1 VAAATRHGP
10 CSGIDRGTGRAA
22 PLSLAKSIGTWLRLR
37 PARVLHP
44 QTFAE
49 RLGLANSV
57 LVVLICVSQ
66 SWVLGH
72 YYLDHIRGQITERG
86 RGMGEYLAREAGR
99 SMMSGSVGALH
110 ELVEQA
116 GASGDVAYIR
126 FFDAQGFLLV
136 SGGSTPV
143 SADAPLTLSGQ
154 RVRGPVSVGRNLW
167 EFQAPIFATDIA
179 QHGGSERVDSHRLGT
194 VTIGVSLQSLE
205 ALRTRTFGTAVLF
218 TSLFT
223 LCAVLAV
230 VRLARAIT
238 RPLGALASAA
248 DTVSRGDFAVR
259 VEVDRSDEIGRLARS
274 FNTMVDNLARGA
286 TLEGKVREL
295 QEVTRLK
302 SEFLATISHELR
314 TPLNVIIGYAE
325 MLASGAGGE
334 VTAEQAEMLDA
345 VRRYSK
351 LQLDLITNVLDFSRL
366 VSGKMSFH
374 VERFPLEP
382 LLAEIQALQRGR
394 VRNRSVQL
402 AVALDPDVP
411 QLETDRVKL
420 HEIVR
425 NLVDNAL
432 KFTESGSVSVKARPA
447 RAGEWV
453 LIEVV
458 DTGPGIRPED
468 LHRIFDAFQQI
479 GHATTR
485 HTGGVGLG
493 LSIVKQLVD
502 ALGGTVSVTS
512 RLGEG
517 SKFRVEIPRVLPKRP
532 DSGDETAAALAA
544 LEEVKGTGAALPDQV
559 ASARPLRRRTL
570 RAAAAAEGD

>member
-1 VAAATRHGP
+1 MALAPASGVAR
-10 CSGIDRGTGRAA
+10 GRAA
-22 PLSLAKSIGTWLRLR
+22 ALSLLRFLETWLRVLR
-37 PARVLHP
+37 ARVLHP
-44 QTFAE
+44 RTFAE
-49 RLGLANSV
+49 RLGLANSI
-57 LVVLICVSQ
+57 LVVLICVGQ

-72 YYLDHIRGQITERG
+72 SYLNHIRTQMTEHARG
-86 RGMGEYLAREAGR
+86 LGEYLAREAGR
-99 SMMSGSVGALH
+99 SLMSGSMSGLH

-116 GASGDVAYIR
+116 GASGEVAYIR
-126 FFDAQGFLLV
+126 FFDAQGLLLV
-136 SGGSTPV
+136 SGGSTPAALDPPPV
-143 SADAPLTLSGQ
+143 IADP
-154 RVRGPVSVGRNLW
+154 RVRGPVPIGRDLW
-167 EFQAPIFATDIA
+167 EFQAPIFPTDLA
-179 QHGGSERVDSHRLGT
+179 FHDGPGAPDPHRLGT
-194 VTIGVSLQSLE
+194 VTIGVSLDPLE
-205 ALRTRTFGTAVLF
+205 ALRTRTFGTALLL

-230 VRLARAIT
+230 VRLAHAIT
-238 RPLGALASAA
+238 RPLGDLAAAA
-248 DTVSRGDFAVR
+248 DTVARGDFAVR
-259 VEVDRSDEIGRLARS
+259 VDVDRTDEIGRLAGS
-274 FNTMVDNLARGA
+274 FNTMVGNLARSA
-286 TLEGKVREL
+286 SLEGKVREL

-382 LLAEIQALQRGR
+382 LLAEIQALQRAR
-394 VRNRSVQL
+394 VRNRGVHL
-402 AVALDPDVP
+402 TVALDPDVP
-411 QLETDRVKL
+411 ELETDRVKL

-432 KFTESGSVSVKARPA
+432 KFTETGSVTVKARPL
-447 RAGEWV
+447 RGGEAV
-453 LIEVV
+453 LIEVI
-458 DTGPGIRPED
+458 DTGPGIRGED

-479 GHATTR
+479 GPPTTR

-502 ALGGTVSVTS
+502 ALGGTVSGSS

-517 SKFRVEIPRVLPKRP
+517 SKFRVEIPRALPPRP
-532 DSGDETAAALAA
+532 ERDETAAAATA
-544 LEEVKGTGAALPDQV
+544 LEDV
-559 ASARPLRRRTL
+559 RRTGTRVPAEAATVRPRERVA
-570 RAAAAAEGD
+570 RAGAVDPD

>member
-1 VAAATRHGP
+1 
-10 CSGIDRGTGRAA
+10 
-22 PLSLAKSIGTWLRLR
+22 
-37 PARVLHP
+37 
-44 QTFAE
+44 
-49 RLGLANSV
+49 
-57 LVVLICVSQ
+57 VLICVSQ
-66 SWVLGH
+66 SWLLGRH
-72 YYLDHIRGQITERG
+72 YLDHIKGQITERG
-86 RGMGEYLAREAGR
+86 RALSEHLAREAGR
-99 SMMSGSVGALH
+99 SMMSGSMSTLH

-116 GASGDVAYIR
+116 GASGEVTYIR
-126 FFDAQGFLLV
+126 FFDAQGLLLV
-136 SGGSTPV
+136 SGGGTPV
-143 SADAPLTLSGQ
+143 SAEPPPATAGLRP
-154 RVRGPVSVGRNLW
+154 RGPVPVGPDIW
-167 EFQAPIFATDIA
+167 EFQAPIFASDVGG
-179 QHGGSERVDSHRLGT
+179 HGGAEEIDPHRLGS
-194 VTIGVSLQSLE
+194 VTIGVSLQPLD
-205 ALRTRTFGTAVLF
+205 ALRTRAFGTAMTL

-230 VRLARAIT
+230 VHLARAIT

-248 DTVSRGDFAVR
+248 DTVSRGDFGVR

-366 VSGKMSFH
+366 LSGKMSFH
-374 VERFPLEP
+374 VERFALEP

-394 VRNRSVQL
+394 ARNRSVKL
-402 AVALDPDVP
+402 TVALDPDVP
-411 QLETDRVKL
+411 ELETDRVKL

-432 KFTESGSVSVKARPA
+432 KFTETGSVTVKARPA
-447 RAGEWV
+447 RSGAWV
-453 LIEVV
+453 IIEVA

-468 LHRIFDAFQQI
+468 LHRIFEAFQQI
-479 GHATTR
+479 NQATSR

-517 SKFRVEIPRVLPKRP
+517 SKFRVEIPRTLPPRP
-532 DSGDETAAALAA
+532 DSRDDPAPAVAALDEVRHASATLPDEAPPLRPVHRRVARPTAASD
-544 LEEVKGTGAALPDQV
+544 TD
-559 ASARPLRRRTL
+559 
-570 RAAAAAEGD
+570 